1 MSEVAVSDT
10 DALVAF
16 LREQI
21 DEDERVARA
30 AHPGP
35 WAIRTGGLVYVVTG
49 YPGTRPGK
57 MDFEIGQPDVVA
69 MFAATMGRHEDEVA
83 NADHIALH
91 DPARVL
97 REVQAKRRIVDYVEC
112 ELADDAEQQMPQ
124 EIARWLALPHSDR
137 PGYLPEWAA
146 EE

>member
-1 MSEVAVSDT
+1 MPSET

-16 LREQI
+16 LREQL
-21 DEDERVARA
+21 DTDERVARG

-35 WAIRTGGLVYVVTG
+35 WAAQRGGLSYVVTD
-49 YPGTRPGK
+49 YPGTLPGK
-57 MDFEIGQPDVVA
+57 MDFEIGRPDLIA
-69 MFAATMGRHEDEVA
+69 RLAATMGRAESEYA

-97 REVQAKRRIVDYVEC
+97 REVAAKRRIVDWVEC
-112 ELADDAEQQMPQ
+112 ELADDAEQRMLQ
-124 EIARWLALPHSDR
+124 EIARWLALPYNDR